1 MCRDLIVRI
10 KGPQSFRGR
19 VRAPGSKAYTH
30 RALLAS
36 LLSQGETIIQ
46 GASECDDAHRTLE
59 AIQFLGARVQIQ
71 NSRIVSYGTGRLA
84 SNTAPIDCG
93 ESGATL
99 RLLTAIAGTSPTRT
113 TLVAGHRLAKRPLE
127 PLLKAMETL
136 GASTTI
142 AENGEGCEVKVHGPL
157 KGGETWIRGDVSS
170 QFISGLLFAAP
181 LAASDVTI
189 HLNGRLESRPYVEM
203 SLQVLKRHGISI
215 AVGDNDFHI
224 PAPQKYTAAFHD
236 VPGDFSSS
244 AFLIAGG
251 GLAGEEI
258 TVSGLNPGSG
268 EPDAVFLKVVDQMGL
283 DVRNVGQTLEVRGSK
298 LEPFEFDA
306 MNNPDL
312 VPPLEVLGCFAKGI
326 SEIRGVRRLRYK
338 ETNRLQTIPAELG
351 KMGAK
356 IRVNGDIV
364 KIRGGGLVGCELD
377 SKRDHRVAMSCAIA
391 SIGATGDS
399 SIHNAEAVSKSYP
412 EFFQDLSTLGVD
424 LNVE

>member
-1 MCRDLIVRI
+1 MRL
-10 KGPQSFRGR
+10 KGPQSLRGR
-19 VRAPGSKAYTH
+19 ISAPGSKAYTH

-46 GASECDDAHRTLE
+46 GASECDDVHRTLE
-59 AIQFLGARVQIQ
+59 AIQLLGARVQIQ
-71 NSRIVSYGTGRLA
+71 NGRIVSYGTERLA
-84 SNTAPIDCG
+84 SPNAPINCG

-99 RLLTAIAGTSPTRT
+99 RFLTAIAGTSPSRA
-113 TLVAGHRLAKRPLE
+113 TLMAGESLSKRPLE

-142 AENGEGCEVKVHGPL
+142 AENREGCEVKVHGPL
-157 KGGETWIRGDVSS
+157 KGGETWIRGDISS

-181 LAASDVTI
+181 LASTDVTI

-203 SLQVLKRHGISI
+203 SLYVLKRHGITI
-215 AVGDNDFHI
+215 DIGDNDFHI

-251 GLAGEEI
+251 GIAGEEI
-258 TVSGLNPGSG
+258 TVSGLNPGSE
-268 EPDAVFLKVVDQMGL
+268 EPDAIFLKVAGQMGL
-283 DVRNVGQTLEVRGSK
+283 DVRNVGGTLEVRGSK

-306 MNNPDL
+306 MDNPDL
-312 VPPLEVLGCFAKGI
+312 VPPLEVLGCFAKGT
-326 SEIRGVRRLRYK
+326 SEIRGVERLRYK
-338 ETNRLQTIPAELG
+338 ETNRLQTIPAELV

-356 IRVNGDIV
+356 IRVNGSDV
-364 KIRGGGLVGCELD
+364 KIEGGGLVGCELD
-377 SKRDHRVAMSCAIA
+377 SKHDHRVAMSCAIA
-391 SIGATGDS
+391 SIGAMGDS

-412 EFFQDLSTLGVD
+412 EFFQDLARLGVD